1 MAHLGIWILTA
12 VFIYT
17 LIGIPFCWEWLAF
30 IIGGVSLT
38 YAWWRRR
45 QTIGLRRSSDTNPP
59 FHPKVGPVG
68 MLSIGKLSRMFLTQ
82 VVAARMPAR
91 LLSVFVRN
99 AELLKF
105 LMVGSIAF
113 VATSVVF
120 FGLKW
125 TVLEGKPVT
134 ANVVAV
140 LIATVLSYVLNREWA
155 FTARGGRE
163 RRHEA
168 VLFFLVAGVGLV
180 INQLPLAVS
189 RYVFALQTP
198 HVSVFAENVADF
210 ISATIVGTL
219 LATVFRW
226 WAMRKFV
233 FPSPV
238 VPEREY
244 GAAVQEVQP

>member
-1 MAHLGIWILTA
+1 
-12 VFIYT
+12 
-17 LIGIPFCWEWLAF
+17 
-30 IIGGVSLT
+30 
-38 YAWWRRR
+38 
-45 QTIGLRRSSDTNPP
+45 
-59 FHPKVGPVG
+59 
-68 MLSIGKLSRMFLTQ
+68 MFLAQ
-82 VVAARMPAR
+82 IVAARVPSRM
-91 LLSVFVRN
+91 LSVFVRN

-105 LMVGSIAF
+105 LTVGAIAF
-113 VATSVVF
+113 VTTMVLF

-140 LIATVLSYVLNREWA
+140 LIATVVSYVLNREWA

-168 VLFFLVAGVGLV
+168 ALFFLVASIGMV

-189 RYVFALQTP
+189 SYLFQLRTP
-198 HVSVFAENVADF
+198 HVSVVVENIADF
-210 ISATIVGTL
+210 VSATIIGTL

-233 FPSPV
+233 FPDP
-238 VPEREY
+238 
-244 GAAVQEVQP
+244 VQPAMEHDEPVSETRA